1 QPPFAQNGTVV
12 NLRMSTRF
20 CTKGDGFQFL
30 AKFAILPQNANSQRI
45 FIQQGK
51 TGIKQIKAWTER
63 LSAAVDIC
71 REWGQ
76 DGPVIRTMYG
86 ERYSY
91 KGFNEAWRKARNA
104 ASEELGRPLDCTF
117 HDLKAKG
124 ISDYEGSGRD
134 KQKFS
139 GHKTESQVLVYDRK
153 VKISPTLNKKMR

>member
-1 QPPFAQNGTVV
+1 
-12 NLRMSTRF
+12 
-20 CTKGDGFQFL
+20 
-30 AKFAILPQNANSQRI
+30 
-45 FIQQGK
+45 
-51 TGIKQIKAWTER
+51 
-63 LSAAVDIC
+63 
-71 REWGQ
+71 
-76 DGPVIRTMYG
+76 
-86 ERYSY
+86 
-91 KGFNEAWRKARNA
+91 A